1 MRTVFF
7 IVNWLLLIAV
17 CRSQDV
23 ADYVNLYIGTTNDG
37 NTNPGAVMPWGMA
50 SISPFN
56 CHDTLNPEAWCRSPY
71 LFGRS
76 YISGF
81 TQLNISGTGCPDLG
95 TATLM
100 PTSGKL
106 SFIPSH
112 NTSSY
117 SDAIARPGYFSVML
131 DKFGIRA
138 EMTTTMRTTIS
149 RYTFPGGESNI
160 MVNLGLNLTTRDGA
174 VIERFSDTEI
184 GGVKTIGNFCGLT
197 ATQNVY
203 FYVVV
208 SKVPHE
214 VGIFDDDRKYPYFK
228 RPMAGK
234 NIGAYFIFDTND
246 NEEVLVKT
254 GFSFV
259 SVANA
264 KLNLETEQPGFDFD
278 GTRQAAHDAWNRE
291 LSKIRVEGGTHDD
304 RVIFYSAL
312 YHTLLHPNVF
322 NDVNGEYQGYESN
335 DVFTTAGKDRY
346 SLFSLWDT
354 YRTVH
359 PFLSLVYP
367 AKQSDMLQ
375 SLLSM
380 YREGG
385 WLPRWELASMETGV
399 MVGDPSL
406 PVIVDSWFRGIRD
419 FDVELAWEAMRHNAT
434 ADPESN
440 ILRPGLEYW
449 LEYGYIPDDAQP
461 VMHRFPKDMYENL
474 LRHRVV
480 WGSVSTSLEYG
491 IADWNLAQFA
501 LMLGKQDD
509 HDYFLKRSMFY
520 RNNFDPKTNFLR
532 PRHSNGEWIEPFDP
546 TSHGHEQS
554 GYVEG
559 TAWTYTFMVPYDIPG
574 LMEMMGGPQPFVD
587 KLQACF
593 DEGHFDVTNEPDI
606 AYPFLFNYVEG
617 EEWRTQRQV
626 RQIIKND
633 FSNAPD
639 GLPGNDDVGTLSAWL
654 MYAMMGFYPD
664 CPGDMHYQLSS
675 PVFTKV
681 TIELDQTY
689 FEGETFVI
697 EAPDASPDNVYIRS
711 MHLNGEPLQGFRLHH
726 DKITRGGRLVLGLD
740 KQPQ

>member
-246 NEEVLVKT
+246 NEEVLVKP
-254 GFSFV
+254 
-259 SVANA
+259 A
-264 KLNLETEQPGFDFD
+264 
-278 GTRQAAHDAWNRE
+278 
-291 LSKIRVEGGTHDD
+291 
-304 RVIFYSAL
+304 
-312 YHTLLHPNVF
+312 
-322 NDVNGEYQGYESN
+322 
-335 DVFTTAGKDRY
+335 
-346 SLFSLWDT
+346 
-354 YRTVH
+354 
-359 PFLSLVYP
+359 FL
-367 AKQSDMLQ
+367 
-375 SLLSM
+375 
-380 YREGG
+380 
-385 WLPRWELASMETGV
+385 
-399 MVGDPSL
+399 
-406 PVIVDSWFRGIRD
+406 
-419 FDVELAWEAMRHNAT
+419 
-434 ADPESN
+434 
-440 ILRPGLEYW
+440 
-449 LEYGYIPDDAQP
+449 
-461 VMHRFPKDMYENL
+461 
-474 LRHRVV
+474 
-480 WGSVSTSLEYG
+480 
-491 IADWNLAQFA
+491 
-501 LMLGKQDD
+501 
-509 HDYFLKRSMFY
+509 
-520 RNNFDPKTNFLR
+520 
-532 PRHSNGEWIEPFDP
+532 
-546 TSHGHEQS
+546 
-554 GYVEG
+554 
-559 TAWTYTFMVPYDIPG
+559 
-574 LMEMMGGPQPFVD
+574 
-587 KLQACF
+587 
-593 DEGHFDVTNEPDI
+593 
-606 AYPFLFNYVEG
+606 
-617 EEWRTQRQV
+617 
-626 RQIIKND
+626 
-633 FSNAPD
+633 
-639 GLPGNDDVGTLSAWL
+639 LSAW
-654 MYAMMGFYPD
+654 PT
-664 CPGDMHYQLSS
+664 P
-675 PVFTKV
+675 
-681 TIELDQTY
+681 
-689 FEGETFVI
+689 
-697 EAPDASPDNVYIRS
+697 N
-711 MHLNGEPLQGFRLHH
+711 
-726 DKITRGGRLVLGLD
+726 
-740 KQPQ
+740 